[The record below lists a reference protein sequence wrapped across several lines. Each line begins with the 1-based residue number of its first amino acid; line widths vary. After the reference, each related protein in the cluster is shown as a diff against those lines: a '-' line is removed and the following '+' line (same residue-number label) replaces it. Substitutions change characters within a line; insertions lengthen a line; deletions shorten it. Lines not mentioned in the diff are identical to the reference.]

1 MPLLMSLLLG
11 CPVQPLETAED
22 TAPVCDISISET
34 RPANGSE
41 EAYYRAPVEFQLT
54 EPDPTA
60 IVVANFDGVQ
70 SSRGDGSVIVYTP
83 TVPLEPETSYTAGL
97 EYCHGTPEI
106 EFTTSAMGQAL
117 DDPGALEGKLYS
129 IDMFTARFLAG
140 KEVAETAASLFD
152 RRLLASVIAVDGDWL
167 HLRIGKATADDVNS
181 QDYCARTVDLPA
193 ANFSNTPWFH
203 LNANEVDFNAYAS
216 ELSLL
221 QFQLSGTFS
230 QDGSEI
236 GGISMQTYIDARD
249 MANLVTG
256 QTADSLCEIVG
267 NLYIACEPC
276 PTDGHSYCF
285 ALTFDSLSATVS
297 EGELE
302 SVAEPRSDPRCED
315 LPEE

>member
-1 MPLLMSLLLG
+1 MPFLLSLLLG
-11 CPVQPLETAED
+11 CPTQPLETAED

-34 RPANGSE
+34 RPANGAQD
-41 EAYYRAPVEFQLT
+41 AYYRAPVEFQLS

-70 SSRGDGSVIVYTP
+70 SARRDGRIVVYTP
-83 TVPLEPETSYTAGL
+83 TIPLEPETDYTAGL

-106 EFTTSAMGQAL
+106 EFTTSAMGQPLEDPAAL
-117 DDPGALEGKLYS
+117 VGNLYS
-129 IDMFTARFLAG
+129 IDMFDARFLAG
-140 KEVAETAASLFD
+140 KEVAEAAATLFD
-152 RRLLASVIAVDGDWL
+152 RRLLASVTAVDGDWL
-167 HLRIGKATADDVNS
+167 HLRIGKASETESNS
-181 QDYCARTVDLPA
+181 QDFCARTVELPA
-193 ANFSNTPWFH
+193 ANFTNTPWFH

-230 QDGSEI
+230 TDGSTL
-236 GGISMQTYIDARD
+236 GGISMQTFIDARD
-249 MANLVTG
+249 VADLVTG

-285 ALTFDSLSATVS
+285 ALTFDSLAATLTD
-297 EGELE
+297 GELE
-302 SVAEPRSDPRCED
+302 SVAEARSDPRCEE